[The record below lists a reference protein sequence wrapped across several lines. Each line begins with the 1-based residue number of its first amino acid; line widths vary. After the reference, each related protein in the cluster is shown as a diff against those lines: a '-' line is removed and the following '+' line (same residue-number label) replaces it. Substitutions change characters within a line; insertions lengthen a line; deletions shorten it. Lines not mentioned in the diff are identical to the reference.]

1 MEQVVE
7 RAARTILR
15 QLQGSEP
22 SIQALAWVDR
32 AGQVIT
38 ALFQTGNQDRVGA
51 MSASLLA
58 LSAAASR
65 EVALG
70 PLHQVILNGTEGTM
84 LLTGTGKDHVLLI
97 AADNKV
103 NLGRLLLH
111 AQSVGGRLAGLAATP
126 VVPVLA

>member
-1 MEQVVE
+1 MEQSVE
-7 RAARTILR
+7 KAARAILR
-15 QLQGSEP
+15 QLQGTEP
-22 SIQALAWVDR
+22 GIQALAWVDR
-32 AGQVIT
+32 AGQVVT

-70 PLHQVILNGTEGTM
+70 PLHQVILNGAEGTM
-84 LLTGTGKDHVLLI
+84 LLTGTGRDHVLLI
-97 AADNKV
+97 AADTKV

-111 AQSVGGRLAGLAATP
+111 AQSVGNRLAELATRP
-126 VVPVLA
+126 MVPVLA

>member
-1 MEQVVE
+1 MLNPAMEKSA
-7 RAARTILR
+7 RAILR

-22 SIQALAWVDR
+22 NIQALAWVDR
-32 AGQVIT
+32 AGQVVT
-38 ALFQTGNQDRVGA
+38 ALFDNGNQDRVGA

-70 PLHQVILNGTEGTM
+70 TLNQVILNGANGTM
-84 LLTGTGKDHVLLI
+84 LLTGAGKDHVLLI
-97 AADNKV
+97 AAGTRV

-111 AQSVGGRLAGLAATP
+111 AQSMSSRLAELEQQSATLA
-126 VVPVLA
+126 

>member
-1 MEQVVE
+1 MEHSIENQ
-7 RAARTILR
+7 ARNILR

-22 SIQALAWVDR
+22 RIQALAWVDR
-32 AGQVIT
+32 AGQVVT
-38 ALFQTGNQDRVGA
+38 ALFEAGNQDRVGA

-70 PLHQVILNGTEGTM
+70 PLHQVILNGAQGTM

-97 AADNKV
+97 AADTKI

-111 AQSVGGRLAGLAATP
+111 AQSVGNRLAALAQQPAA
-126 VVPVLA
+126 PVLA

>member
-1 MEQVVE
+1 MDQTVE
-7 RAARTILR
+7 KAARGILR

-32 AGQVIT
+32 AGQVVT
-38 ALFQTGNQDRVGA
+38 ALFENGNQDRVGA

-70 PLHQVILNGTEGTM
+70 PLNQVILNGAHGTL
-84 LLTGTGKDHVLLI
+84 LLTGAGKDHVLLI
-97 AADNKV
+97 AADTRV

-111 AQSVGGRLAGLAATP
+111 AQAMSTRLAALGTAQQAA
-126 VVPVLA
+126 LI